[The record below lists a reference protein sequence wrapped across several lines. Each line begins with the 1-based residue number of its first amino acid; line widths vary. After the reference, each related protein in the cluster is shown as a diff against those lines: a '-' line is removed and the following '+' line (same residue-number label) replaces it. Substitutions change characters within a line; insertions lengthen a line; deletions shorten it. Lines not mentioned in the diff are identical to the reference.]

1 MDVLTIIIMI
11 VLFILAMLFVFS
23 TALLTPY
30 IGKKN
35 LISVILLGLIVGLA
49 SGAFLLTPIVGDIP
63 DFTRVIVEESVD
75 GTDVIELDLSTNG
88 NLTQIIQNISS
99 ITGVESVDYDGI
111 TIKIDEDFDSD
122 TEKRLIKQSIN
133 DSNKDISNVIEIDDK
148 TFLVEIA
155 ENGDPQGVL
164 NSIYSTFSY
173 ATYTHLRYTS
183 MGANATVQA
192 NNVTKI
198 LNAISEN
205 EVVVLNVTGPTETQN
220 AFLSQFMPTGT
231 NVILASGVLGII
243 VAIAGFFVDS
253 LITFINNFRKKRKK
267 KPTEQEK
274 IKRKV
279 VPGTDTK
286 GSPRRNRRR
295 KSNSIDIFDESFDE
309 SPKQNI
315 GSNKRFKQLTVD
327 DFKSEDEIKNVK
339 KEKSKKRFSLF
350 NRSSKSESKSENKT
364 EQKKESRRENKKS
377 KKRGTPRFRPKRKN

>member
-1 MDVLTIIIMI
+1 MDALTIIIMM

-49 SGAFLLTPIVGDIP
+49 AGAFLLSPIVEDIP
-63 DFTRVIVEESVD
+63 DFTRTIVEESVD

-99 ITGVESVDYDGI
+99 IGGVEKVDYNGI
-111 TIKIDEDFDSD
+111 TIKIDEEFDSD
-122 TEKRLIKQSIN
+122 TEKRLLTQALN
-133 DSNKDISNVIEIDDK
+133 NSNENITDVIEQNNN
-148 TFLVEIA
+148 TFLVVIA
-155 ENGDPQGVL
+155 EGGDPQGVL
-164 NSIYSTFSY
+164 NSIYSTFSRE
-173 ATYTHLRYTS
+173 TYTHLRYTS
-183 MGANATVQA
+183 MSANATVQA

-198 LNAISEN
+198 LNRLSEN
-205 EVVVLNVTGPTETQN
+205 DVVVLNVTGPTETQI
-220 AFLSQFMPTGT
+220 AFLNKFMPNGI
-231 NVILASGVLGII
+231 NIILFSGVLGII
-243 VAIAGFFVDS
+243 VAAAGFFVDS

-267 KPTEQEK
+267 KPSEQEN

-279 VPGTDTK
+279 VPGTNK

-295 KSNSIDIFDESFDE
+295 KANSIDIFDESFDE

-327 DFKSEDEIKNVK
+327 DFKSEDEIKTA
-339 KEKSKKRFSLF
+339 KEEKTKRGFSLF
-350 NRSSKSESKSENKT
+350 NRSSKSDKQPK
-364 EQKKESRRENKKS
+364 QKKESRKENKRS
-377 KKRGTPRFRPKRKN
+377 KNSGTPRFRPKRRE

>member
-1 MDVLTIIIMI
+1 MDALTIIIMM

-49 SGAFLLTPIVGDIP
+49 AGAFLLSPIVEDIP
-63 DFTRVIVEESVD
+63 DFTRTIVEESVD

-99 ITGVESVDYDGI
+99 IGGVEKVDYNGI
-111 TIKIDEDFDSD
+111 TIKIDEEFDSD
-122 TEKRLIKQSIN
+122 TEKRLLTQALN
-133 DSNKDISNVIEIDDK
+133 NSNENITDVIEQNNN
-148 TFLVEIA
+148 TFLVVIA
-155 ENGDPQGVL
+155 EGGDPQGVL
-164 NSIYSTFSY
+164 NSIYSTFSRE
-173 ATYTHLRYTS
+173 TYTHLRYTS
-183 MGANATVQA
+183 MSANATVQA

-198 LNAISEN
+198 LNRLSEN
-205 EVVVLNVTGPTETQN
+205 DVVVLNVTGPTETQI
-220 AFLSQFMPTGT
+220 AFLNKFMPNGI
-231 NVILASGVLGII
+231 NIILFSGVLGII
-243 VAIAGFFVDS
+243 VAAAGFFVDS

-267 KPTEQEK
+267 KPSEQEN

-279 VPGTDTK
+279 VPGTDK

-295 KSNSIDIFDESFDE
+295 KANSIDIFDESFDE

-327 DFKSEDEIKNVK
+327 DFKSEDEIKTA
-339 KEKSKKRFSLF
+339 KEEKTKRGFSLF
-350 NRSSKSESKSENKT
+350 NRSSKSDKQPK
-364 EQKKESRRENKKS
+364 QKKESRKENRRS
-377 KKRGTPRFRPKRKN
+377 KNSGTPRFRPKRRE

>member
-1 MDVLTIIIMI
+1 MDALTIIIMI

-49 SGAFLLTPIVGDIP
+49 AGAFLLTPIMEDIP
-63 DFTRVIVEESVD
+63 DFTRTIVEESVD

-88 NLTQIIQNISS
+88 NLTQIIENISS
-99 ITGVESVDYDGI
+99 IGGVEKVDYNGI
-111 TIKIDEDFDSD
+111 TIKIDEQFDSD
-122 TEKRLIKQSIN
+122 TEKRLITQAIN
-133 DSNKDISNVIEIDDK
+133 NSNKDISNVIEEDED

-155 ENGDPQGVL
+155 EGGDPQEVL
-164 NSIYSTFSY
+164 NSIYNTFSHE
-173 ATYTHLRYTS
+173 TYTHLRYTA
-183 MGANATVQA
+183 MNANATVQA

-198 LNAISEN
+198 LNKISEN
-205 EVVVLNVTGPTETQN
+205 DVVVLNVTGPTETQN
-220 AFLSQFMPTGT
+220 AFFSQFMPSGT
-231 NVILASGVLGII
+231 NVILASGILGII
-243 VAIAGFFVDS
+243 VAAAGFFVDS

-267 KPTEQEK
+267 KPSEQEK

-279 VPGTDTK
+279 VPGTETK
-286 GSPRRNRRR
+286 GSPRRNRRRR

-327 DFKSEDEIKNVK
+327 DFKSEDEIKTTTEEKTK
-339 KEKSKKRFSLF
+339 KGFSLF
-350 NRSSKSESKSENKT
+350 NRSSKADKKPK
-364 EQKKESRRENKKS
+364 QKKESRKENKKS
-377 KKRGTPRFRPKRKN
+377 KNRGTPRFRPKRKN

>member
-1 MDVLTIIIMI
+1 MDALTIIIMM

-49 SGAFLLTPIVGDIP
+49 AGAFLLSPIVEDIP
-63 DFTRVIVEESVD
+63 DFTRTIVEESVD

-99 ITGVESVDYDGI
+99 IGGVEKVDYNGI
-111 TIKIDEDFDSD
+111 TIKIDEEFDSD
-122 TEKRLIKQSIN
+122 TEKRLLTQALN
-133 DSNKDISNVIEIDDK
+133 NSNENITDVIEQNNN
-148 TFLVEIA
+148 TFLVVIA
-155 ENGDPQGVL
+155 EGGDPQGVL
-164 NSIYSTFSY
+164 NSIYSTFSRE
-173 ATYTHLRYTS
+173 TYTHLRYTS
-183 MGANATVQA
+183 MSANATVQA

-198 LNAISEN
+198 LNRLSEN
-205 EVVVLNVTGPTETQN
+205 DVVVLNVTGPTETQI
-220 AFLSQFMPTGT
+220 AFLNKFMP
-231 NVILASGVLGII
+231 NRINIILFSGVLGII
-243 VAIAGFFVDS
+243 VAAAGFFVDS

-267 KPTEQEK
+267 KPSEQEN

-279 VPGTDTK
+279 VPGTNK

-295 KSNSIDIFDESFDE
+295 KANSIDIFDESFDE

-327 DFKSEDEIKNVK
+327 DFKSEDEIKTA
-339 KEKSKKRFSLF
+339 KEEKTKRGFSLF
-350 NRSSKSESKSENKT
+350 NRSSKSDKQPK
-364 EQKKESRRENKKS
+364 QKKESRKENKRS
-377 KKRGTPRFRPKRKN
+377 KNSGTPRFRPKRRE

>member
-1 MDVLTIIIMI
+1 MDALTIIIMI

-35 LISVILLGLIVGLA
+35 LISVILLGLIVGLTA
-49 SGAFLLTPIVGDIP
+49 GAFLLTPIMEDIP
-63 DFTRVIVEESVD
+63 DFTRTIVEESVE

-88 NLTQIIQNISS
+88 NLTQIIENISS
-99 ITGVESVDYDGI
+99 ISGVERVDYKGI
-111 TIKIDEDFDSD
+111 TIKIDEEFDSER
-122 TEKRLIKQSIN
+122 EKMLITQAIN
-133 DSNKDISNVIEIDDK
+133 YSNENISNVIEEDEN

-155 ENGDPQGVL
+155 EGGDPQGVL
-164 NSIYSTFSY
+164 NSIYSTFSRE
-173 ATYTHLRYTS
+173 TYTHLRYTS
-183 MGANATVQA
+183 MSANATVQA

-198 LNAISEN
+198 LNTLSEN
-205 EVVVLNVTGPTETQN
+205 DVVVLNVTGPTETQN
-220 AFLSQFMPTGT
+220 AFFSQFMPNET
-231 NVILASGVLGII
+231 NTILLSGLLGVI
-243 VAIAGFFVDS
+243 VAAAGFFVDS
-253 LITFINNFRKKRKK
+253 LITFVNNFRKKRKK

-295 KSNSIDIFDESFDE
+295 RANSIDIFDESFDE

-327 DFKSEDEIKNVK
+327 DFKSEDEIKSK
-339 KEKSKKRFSLF
+339 KEEKPKKRFSLF
-350 NRSSKSESKSENKT
+350 NRSSKTDTQVQEKE
-364 EQKKESRRENKKS
+364 ESRKENKKS
-377 KKRGTPRFRPKRKN
+377 KNRGTPRFRPKRRN

>member
-1 MDVLTIIIMI
+1 MDALTIIIMM

-49 SGAFLLTPIVGDIP
+49 AGAFLLSPIVEDIP
-63 DFTRVIVEESVD
+63 DFTRTIVEESVD

-99 ITGVESVDYDGI
+99 IGGVEKVDYNGI
-111 TIKIDEDFDSD
+111 TIKIDEEFDSD
-122 TEKRLIKQSIN
+122 TEKRLLTQALN
-133 DSNKDISNVIEIDDK
+133 NSNENITDVIEQNNN
-148 TFLVEIA
+148 TFLVVIA
-155 ENGDPQGVL
+155 EGGDPQGVL
-164 NSIYSTFSY
+164 NSIYSTFSRE
-173 ATYTHLRYTS
+173 TYTHLRYTS
-183 MGANATVQA
+183 MSANATVQA

-198 LNAISEN
+198 LNKLSEN
-205 EVVVLNVTGPTETQN
+205 DVVVLNVTGPTETQI
-220 AFLSQFMPTGT
+220 AFLNKFMPNGI
-231 NVILASGVLGII
+231 NIILFSGVLGII
-243 VAIAGFFVDS
+243 VAAAGFFVDS

-267 KPTEQEK
+267 KPSEQEN

-279 VPGTDTK
+279 VPGTNK

-295 KSNSIDIFDESFDE
+295 KANSIDIFDESFDE

-327 DFKSEDEIKNVK
+327 DFKSEDEIKTA
-339 KEKSKKRFSLF
+339 KEEKTKRGFSLF
-350 NRSSKSESKSENKT
+350 NRSSKSDKQPK
-364 EQKKESRRENKKS
+364 QKKESRKENKRS
-377 KKRGTPRFRPKRKN
+377 KNSGTPRFRPKRRE

>member
-133 DSNKDISNVIEIDDK
+133 DSNKDISNVIDIDDK
-148 TFLVEIA
+148 
-155 ENGDPQGVL
+155 
-164 NSIYSTFSY
+164 
-173 ATYTHLRYTS
+173 
-183 MGANATVQA
+183 
-192 NNVTKI
+192 
-198 LNAISEN
+198 
-205 EVVVLNVTGPTETQN
+205 
-220 AFLSQFMPTGT
+220 
-231 NVILASGVLGII
+231 
-243 VAIAGFFVDS
+243 
-253 LITFINNFRKKRKK
+253 
-267 KPTEQEK
+267 
-274 IKRKV
+274 
-279 VPGTDTK
+279 
-286 GSPRRNRRR
+286 
-295 KSNSIDIFDESFDE
+295 
-309 SPKQNI
+309 
-315 GSNKRFKQLTVD
+315 
-327 DFKSEDEIKNVK
+327 
-339 KEKSKKRFSLF
+339 
-350 NRSSKSESKSENKT
+350 
-364 EQKKESRRENKKS
+364 
-377 KKRGTPRFRPKRKN
+377 

>member
-1 MDVLTIIIMI
+1 MDALTIIIMI

-49 SGAFLLTPIVGDIP
+49 AGAFLLTPIMEDIP
-63 DFTRVIVEESVD
+63 DFTRTIVEESVD

-88 NLTQIIQNISS
+88 NLTQIIENISS
-99 ITGVESVDYDGI
+99 IGGVEKVDYKGI
-111 TIKIDEDFDSD
+111 TIKIDEQFDSD
-122 TEKRLIKQSIN
+122 TEKRLITQAIN
-133 DSNKDISNVIEIDDK
+133 NSNKDISNVIEEDED

-155 ENGDPQGVL
+155 EGGDPQEVL
-164 NSIYSTFSY
+164 NSIYNTFSHE
-173 ATYTHLRYTS
+173 TYTHLRYTA
-183 MGANATVQA
+183 MNANATVQA

-198 LNAISEN
+198 LNKISEN
-205 EVVVLNVTGPTETQN
+205 DVVVLNVTGPTETQN
-220 AFLSQFMPTGT
+220 AFFSQFMPSGT
-231 NVILASGVLGII
+231 NVILASGILGII
-243 VAIAGFFVDS
+243 VAAAGFFVDS

-267 KPTEQEK
+267 KPSEQEK

-279 VPGTDTK
+279 VPGTETK
-286 GSPRRNRRR
+286 GSPRRNRRRR

-327 DFKSEDEIKNVK
+327 DFKSEDEIKTTTEEKTK
-339 KEKSKKRFSLF
+339 KGFSLF
-350 NRSSKSESKSENKT
+350 NRSSKADKKPK
-364 EQKKESRRENKKS
+364 QKKESRKENKKS
-377 KKRGTPRFRPKRKN
+377 KNRGTPRFRPKRKN

>member
-1 MDVLTIIIMI
+1 MDALTIIIMM
-11 VLFILAMLFVFS
+11 VLFVLAMLFVFS

-49 SGAFLLTPIVGDIP
+49 AGAFLLTPIMDDIP
-63 DFTRVIVEESVD
+63 DFTRTLVEESVD
-75 GTDVIELDLSTNG
+75 GTDVVELDLSTNG

-99 ITGVESVDYDGI
+99 ISGVESVDYNGI
-111 TIKIDEDFDSD
+111 TIKIDEDFDSN
-122 TEKRLIKQSIN
+122 TEKRLITRAIN
-133 DSNKDISNVIEIDDK
+133 NSNENISNVIEIDDK
-148 TFLVEIA
+148 TFLVEIV
-155 ENGDPQGVL
+155 EGGDPQGVL
-164 NSIYSTFSY
+164 NSIYNTFSHE
-173 ATYTHLRYTS
+173 TYTHLRYTAMS
-183 MGANATVQA
+183 ANATVQA

-220 AFLSQFMPTGT
+220 AFFSQFMPSGT
-231 NVILASGVLGII
+231 NVILASGLLGII

-267 KPTEQEK
+267 KPTEREK

-327 DFKSEDEIKNVK
+327 DFKSDDEIKSSED
-339 KEKSKKRFSLF
+339 EKSKRGFSF
-350 NRSSKSESKSENKT
+350 FKRSSKSDTKPK
-364 EQKKESRRENKKS
+364 QKKESRKENKKS
-377 KKRGTPRFRPKRKN
+377 KKRGTPRFRPKRRD